1 MLGEI
6 EILTIKTCTFDIDL
20 HKLAVI
26 VKYLNQTQTKET
38 FDNKSNL

>member
-1 MLGEI
+1 MFGEMQ
-6 EILTIKTCTFDIDL
+6 ILTIKTCKFDIDL
-20 HKLAVI
+20 HKIAVI